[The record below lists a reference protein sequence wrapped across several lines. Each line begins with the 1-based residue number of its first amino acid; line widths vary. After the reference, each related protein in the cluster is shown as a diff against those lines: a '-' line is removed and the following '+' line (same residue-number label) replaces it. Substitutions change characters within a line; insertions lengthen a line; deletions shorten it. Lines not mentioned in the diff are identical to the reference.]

1 MYEIAEGGEVRDI
14 RHLITQQILDLKK
27 KGQFGNLIDVLD
39 VQQEQLVKMIKNRP
53 ERSIWSLRYKFR

>member
-53 ERSIWSLRYKFR
+53 ERSI